1 MKRTF
6 LFLALLMVGALSFAQ
21 EFRGTISGRVADPS
35 GAVVPKAHVVV
46 TDTATGASVNT
57 FSNGEGYYTAPF
69 LVPGPY
75 KVTVDASGFKKFVH
89 SGINLQTQAHIEEN
103 VTLELGSETET
114 VSVSAD
120 APLIDTSSATS
131 GQVLTT
137 DEIENLPSNGRSP
150 IGFVRDEYG
159 VIPKEKHA
167 LAEVRPFDNS
177 GGSDFAMGGGNS
189 QSNEILLNGTPNM
202 EDSGRVS
209 AFSPAM
215 DAVNEIRADQFSSDA
230 SAGDTSGGT
239 VNITTKS
246 GTNQF
251 HGTLSEFNET
261 SALAA
266 KLYFTPAG
274 TKVPATRQN
283 QYAGTIGG
291 PVWIPKI
298 YNGRDKLFFFY
309 AYEGFRDST
318 PSAIFSTVPTA
329 AERTGDFSALL
340 ALGSNYQLYN
350 PYNASAV
357 TVKGKTTI
365 VRQPIPGNVLSNAG
379 LTIDPVAAA
388 YLKFYPQPNQPGGAD
403 GENNYFSSIPTVD
416 NYTSNMGRLDYSL
429 TANNKAFAELH
440 ESNLNTTANNIFQNI
455 ATGTTN
461 YTHILGGSV
470 DDIDTFSPTLTLD
483 TRMGFTRYTTN
494 ATVPSLGF
502 KPSALGF
509 PSYIDGHS
517 IELAMPY
524 VKFSESKGTVPF
536 ATLSSKLNGVEQN
549 TDIQFFSALTKA
561 WGHHFIKVGPDL
573 RAQKRA
579 GRSPNYS
586 NGNYAFSST
595 WMSSAS
601 AKTASPFGPSLASF
615 LLGLPTSGEYDI
627 NTPSTYSNYYFAGF
641 VQDDWKLKQNLTIN
655 IGLRL
660 EHETPVV
667 ESNNR
672 MMAAFDPTATNSAT
686 AAANAAYATIYAKY
700 GSTNPIPTPANFQPT
715 GGVVFAN
722 SSKRSG
728 YNTPAVYVSPR
739 IGLAWSPGWTQGRTA
754 VRAGFGIFDNPFN
767 DYNTGPSFGYSQI
780 STFVPTENSYLSPAA
795 TLSDPFP
802 VAGNP
807 IQLPAGSSQGI
818 NTNLGGALNFYTPNV
833 RVPYNERWSLDIQ
846 QQLSGNMMLDIGY
859 IGSHQVHL
867 SYNNNLSALPV
878 QYLSRSPMYDAAVTS
893 TLSAT
898 VPNPLAGLLPGSAN
912 NGSTTT
918 VANLLG
924 GFPTYSGGNDNT
936 GVMQNLVPGGSAMF
950 HMLAV
955 RVTKRLAEGLQ
966 FNVNYEWSRQ
976 LETTQLQANNTGPL
990 SYQETASDFPQHFV
1004 LTGSYELPF
1013 GRSKRFFSGANR
1025 LTDVF
1030 VGGWMVN
1037 AIYAAESGAPISW
1050 GNVIY
1055 LGQPLQSNQ
1064 KNIQQAFNTA
1074 AFDRVS
1080 ADQPNG
1086 YNYRTFPAFFMRSD
1100 TQNNADLSI
1109 AKNFNLADR
1118 AKLQYRFEAFNA
1130 FNRVQ
1135 FGAPNTGPTSS
1146 KFGTITS
1153 QANTGRVIQMGLRL
1167 QY

>member
-1 MKRTF
+1 MRRISF
-6 LFLALLMVGALSFAQ
+6 LLMLMMLGAMSFGQ

-35 GAVVPKAHVVV
+35 GAVIQKAHVVV
-46 TDTATGASVNT
+46 TNTATGASVNT
-57 FSNGEGYYTAPF
+57 YSNGEGYYTAPF

-75 KVTVDASGFKKFVH
+75 QVTVDAAGFKKFAH

-103 VTLELGSETET
+103 VTLQLGSEAET

-137 DEIENLPSNGRSP
+137 AEIENLPSNGRSP
-150 IGFVRDEYG
+150 IGLVRNEYG

-177 GGSDFAMGGGNS
+177 GGSDFSMGGGNA

-274 TKVPATRQN
+274 QKVPATRQN
-283 QYAGTIGG
+283 QYGGTIGG

-318 PSAIFSTVPTA
+318 PTAIFSTVPTA

-340 ALGSNYQLYN
+340 ALGANYQLYN
-350 PYNASAV
+350 PYAATAV
-357 TVKGKTTI
+357 TANGKTTI

-379 LTIDPVAAA
+379 LKIDPVAAA
-388 YLKFYPQPNQPGGAD
+388 YLKYYPQPNQPGGAD

-416 NYTSNMGRLDYSL
+416 DYTSNMGRLDYAL

-440 ESNLNTTANNIFQNI
+440 ESNLNSTASNIFKNI
-455 ATGTTN
+455 ATGTTM

-470 DDIDTFSPTLTLD
+470 DDIHTFSPTLTLD
-483 TRMGFTRYTTN
+483 TRLGFTRYTTN
-494 ATVPSLGF
+494 STVPSLGF
-502 KPSALGF
+502 KPSKLGF
-509 PSYIDGHS
+509 PGYIDSHS
-517 IELAMPY
+517 TELAMPY

-536 ATLSSKLNGVEQN
+536 ATLSAKLRGVEQN

-561 WGHHFIKVGPDL
+561 LGHHFIKIGPDL

-579 GRSPNYS
+579 GNGPNYA
-586 NGNYAFSST
+586 NGNYSFSST
-595 WMSSAS
+595 WMTSAS
-601 AKTASPFGPSLASF
+601 TKTASPFGPSLASF

-627 NTPSTYSNYYFAGF
+627 NTPSTYSNYYSAGF
-641 VQDDWKLKQNLTIN
+641 LQDDWKVKQNLTIN
-655 IGLRL
+655 IGVRL

-667 ESNNR
+667 ESNNE
-672 MMAAFDPTATNSAT
+672 MTVAFLPNATNSAT

-700 GSTNPIPTPANFQPT
+700 GASNPIPSPTNFHPT
-715 GGVVFAN
+715 GGLVFAS
-722 SSKRSG
+722 SSKRNG
-728 YNTPAVYVSPR
+728 YNTPALYVSPR
-739 IGLAWSPGWTQGRTA
+739 IGLAWSPEAMQGKMA

-767 DYNTGPSFGYSQI
+767 IYNTGPSFGYSQI
-780 STFVPTENSYLSPAA
+780 STFVPTTNSFLSPAA

-802 VAGNP
+802 TGSNP

-818 NTNLGGALNFYTPNV
+818 NTNLGGDTNFYTPNV
-833 RVPYNERWSLDIQ
+833 RVPYNERWSFDIQ
-846 QQLSGNMMLDIGY
+846 QQLSRNMMLDIGY

-867 SYNNNLSALPV
+867 SYNNNLNALPV
-878 QYLSRSPMYDAAVTS
+878 QYLSRSPKFDAAVTS

-898 VPNPLAGLLPGSAN
+898 VPNPMKGLLPGSAN

-918 VANLLG
+918 VANLLSA
-924 GFPTYSGGNDNT
+924 FPAYSGGSDNSGMT
-936 GVMQNLVPGGSAMF
+936 ERLVPGSSATF

-955 RVTKRLAEGLQ
+955 RVTKRLAQGLQ
-966 FNVNYEWSRQ
+966 FNANYEWSRQ
-976 LETTQLQANNTGPL
+976 LETSQLNDGGPL
-990 SYQETASDFPQHFV
+990 TYQETSSDFPQHFV
-1004 LTGSYELPF
+1004 LTGSYDLPF
-1013 GRSKRFFSGANR
+1013 GRNRQFFNGVNR

-1030 VGGWMVN
+1030 IGGWMVN

-1055 LGQPLQSNQ
+1055 LGLPLQSNQ
-1064 KNIQQAFNTA
+1064 KNIHQAFNTA

-1080 ADQPNG
+1080 ADQPNS
-1086 YNYRTFPAFFMRSD
+1086 YNYRTFPSFFMRSD
-1100 TQNNADLSI
+1100 VQNNADLSV
-1109 AKNFNLADR
+1109 AKNFTITER

-1135 FGAPNTGPTSS
+1135 FAAPNTGPTSS
-1146 KFGTITS
+1146 KFGQING
-1153 QANTGRVIQMGLRL
+1153 QANTGRVIQMGLRF